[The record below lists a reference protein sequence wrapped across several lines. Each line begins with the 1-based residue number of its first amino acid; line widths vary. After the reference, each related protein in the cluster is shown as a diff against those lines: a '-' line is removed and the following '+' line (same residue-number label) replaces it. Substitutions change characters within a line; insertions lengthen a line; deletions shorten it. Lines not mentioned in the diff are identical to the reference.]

1 MRTVSRLRVLSAL
14 FLAAGCRHGV
24 EVVPPPP
31 AAGAHYADLYGQRYR
46 TRVDLYLFTRG
57 DDDYKY
63 LGRHDRL
70 PALPPDVLREHV
82 GRTEHGLT
90 ILDVVPAGSELVVVA
105 ETHEVTPESGIREKA
120 GYPMGLICRLVYGG
134 RERAGVLSEFIQAGE
149 AAPPQ
154 TPNQRID
161 EAIATRIAE

>member
-1 MRTVSRLRVLSAL
+1 MRPLCGLALLSVLGL
-14 FLAAGCRHGV
+14 TAACRHHV
-24 EVVPPPP
+24 EVVPPP
-31 AAGAHYADLYGQRYR
+31 AAGPHYAHLYGQRYR

-70 PALPPDVLREHV
+70 PALPPGVGRESV
-82 GRTEHGLT
+82 GRTQGGLT

-105 ETHEVTPESGIREKA
+105 ETHEVTPESGIREKS

-134 RERAGVLSEFIQAGE
+134 REIEGVLAEFIQAGE
-149 AAPPQ
+149 TAPPQ

-161 EAIATRIAE
+161 DTMAARIAD